1 MEGVRRDAATLETT
15 IDDDAR
21 FSNRTR
27 LTLFLVPITVVFI
40 GAQVARAI
48 WPTLLT
54 EAPWTLLVL
63 SSNTTRMLL
72 VEPLVSATV
81 FFSIAIARP
90 LVLAPLYYGFGR
102 SYGNAA
108 LRWGERKLGPG
119 AHLVPASERLFKRF
133 SYLLVAWSPHLFVC
147 VMAGATAMRFR
158 VFYALATAGTVVKVT
173 IVFFLGD
180 LLREPLQDFADFV
193 GKYQWYIT
201 PITFAIVAIQLWRR
215 QKRDELPIETV
226 DEFEH
231 ELEEAS
237 TEPGP

>member
-1 MEGVRRDAATLETT
+1 MTLDST
-15 IDDDAR
+15 IDDHAR

-27 LTLFLVPITVVFI
+27 LTLFLLPISAVFV

-48 WPTLLT
+48 WPTLLS

-72 VEPLVSATV
+72 VEPLVPITV
-81 FFSIAIARP
+81 FFSVAIARP
-90 LVLAPLYYGFGR
+90 LVLAPLYYCFGR

-108 LRWGERKLGPG
+108 LRWAERKLGSSS
-119 AHLVPASERLFKRF
+119 HLVSASERLFKRF

-147 VMAGATAMRFR
+147 VMAGATVMRFR
-158 VFYALATAGTVVKVT
+158 VFYALAAVGTVVKVT
-173 IVFFLGD
+173 IVYFLGD
-180 LLREPLQDFADFV
+180 ALREPLRDFADFV
-193 GKYQWYIT
+193 GQYQWYIT

-215 QKRDELPIETV
+215 QKRDELPIESV

-231 ELEEAS
+231 ELEEAA
-237 TEPGP
+237 TEPDPSASGA

>member
-1 MEGVRRDAATLETT
+1 MTLDSTVEQH
-15 IDDDAR
+15 AR
-21 FSNRTR
+21 LSNRTR
-27 LTLFLVPITVVFI
+27 LTLFLVPISAVFV

-72 VEPLVSATV
+72 VEPLVPVGV
-81 FFSIAIARP
+81 FFAVAIARP
-90 LVLAPLYYGFGR
+90 LVLAPLYYFFGK

-108 LRWGERKLGPG
+108 LRWGERKLG
-119 AHLVPASERLFKRF
+119 ANSHLVPASERFFKRF

-147 VMAGATAMRFR
+147 VMAGATVMRFR
-158 VFYALATAGTVVKVT
+158 VFYALAAFGTVVKVT
-173 IVFFLGD
+173 IVYFLGD
-180 LLREPLQDFADFV
+180 ALREPLQDFADFV
-193 GKYQWYIT
+193 GRYQWYIT

-215 QKRDELPIETV
+215 KKRDELPIESV

>member
-1 MEGVRRDAATLETT
+1 MTLDST
-15 IDDDAR
+15 IDDHAR

-27 LTLFLVPITVVFI
+27 LTLFLLPISAVFI

-72 VEPLVSATV
+72 VEPLVPVAV
-81 FFSIAIARP
+81 FFSVAIARP
-90 LVLAPLYYGFGR
+90 LVLAPLYYYFGR

-108 LRWGERKLGPG
+108 LRWAERKLGSNSK
-119 AHLVPASERLFKRF
+119 LVSASERIFKRF

-158 VFYALATAGTVVKVT
+158 VFYALAALGTVVKVT
-173 IVFFLGD
+173 IVYFLGD
-180 LLREPLQDFADFV
+180 ALREPLEDFADFV

-201 PITFAIVAIQLWRR
+201 PITFAIVAMQLWRR
-215 QKRDELPIETV
+215 KTRDELPIESV
-226 DEFEH
+226 DEFEQ
-231 ELEEAS
+231 ELEEAA
-237 TEPGP
+237 TEKGP